1 MTDPILRVVLI
12 EDDEDDYLITRD
24 MLEEVS
30 PVNTQLIWS
39 DCLADG
45 LATLRD
51 NTVDVALVDLRLGPD
66 SGLDLIQ
73 QAKAEGITTPF
84 ILLTGQGDDELD
96 ARAVEMGAADYLVK
110 GRLDGHTLMRS
121 IRYAIDR
128 ATATENLASSEAQY
142 RLLFENNPTPMC
154 LMQPGGARI
163 IALNAAA
170 RLLYGIPKQDA
181 ARLALADLQ
190 DPDAHTAPDPE
201 GIILQAGAALERHR
215 RDDGQPLIVEVVSEN
230 ITINQDELVLLTLSD
245 RTAQI
250 ADNRQLKLLKR
261 CIESS
266 SNGMVV
272 SDAMAPDMPVVYVN
286 PTFERITGYRAD
298 EALGRNC
305 RFLQGDEFDLSNEQA
320 LSEIRKALASGKEA
334 SVVLRNYRKDGTP
347 FWNDLYLSPIRN
359 ERDEITHYV
368 GVQNDISDRKSIES
382 QLAYNSSHDV
392 LTQLPNRA
400 LLEDRLSQA
409 CQFARRYNRHVGL
422 LFIDLDGF
430 KLINDSLGH
439 RTGDQILI
447 EVARRLKELVRSGD
461 TVARV
466 SGDEFVVALS
476 GLTHGSGAQL
486 VVEQVMSTLANPY
499 RIGDVTLHL
508 TASIG
513 MTETDGNI
521 SSSAELIQQ
530 ADLAMYQAKQLGR
543 NTWQWFEEAMN
554 SQASYRVKLRNQLQ
568 DAIDNQALTLYYQP
582 MIDSRTGQA
591 RSVEA
596 LVRWEHPELGLVSPA
611 DFVPLAE
618 ETGQI
623 IALGEWVL
631 DQACRDMVK
640 LHAAGFR
647 DCSVGVN
654 ISPVQIRKTDFLAT
668 VKRALGESGLPAQA
682 LDLEMVESAVIN
694 DTSQVVDT
702 LHKLRELGVQI
713 SIDDF
718 GTGFSSLTYIKQ
730 MPANRIKIDHSFIKE
745 VIKNRSD
752 AAITR
757 GVISMAHH
765 LSLEVVAEG
774 VETEAQ
780 ANFLRR
786 NQCDLLQGY
795 AFSRPMPF
803 EQLTEYMNLHG
814 HRGAGGGDNAEEEQK
829 TVLLLDDEVNIIKA
843 LTRTLR
849 RDGYRTLSSTN
860 ISEAFTLLA
869 ENEVQVIIS
878 DQRMPEMSG
887 TEFLSQV
894 KAIHPHTV
902 RIVLSGYTDLKSV
915 TEAINQGAI
924 YKFLTKPWDEKQ
936 LREHIRQAFK
946 YHANMQPQT

>member
-45 LATLRD
+45 LAILRE

-154 LMQPGGARI
+154 LMHPGGARI

-170 RLLYGIPKQDA
+170 RQLYGIYKQDSV
-181 ARLALADLQ
+181 RLALTDLR
-190 DPDAHTAPDPE
+190 DPGANTAPDPE
-201 GIILQAGAALERHR
+201 GIILQAGATLEHHR
-215 RDDGQPLIVEVVSEN
+215 RTDSQPLIVEVVSEN
-230 ITINQDELVLLTLSD
+230 IIINQDELVLMTLSD

-250 ADNRQLKLLKR
+250 TDNRQLKLLKR

-286 PTFERITGYRAD
+286 PTFERITGYRAE

-305 RFLQGDEFDLSNEQA
+305 RFLQGDDFDLSNEQA
-320 LSEIRKALASGKEA
+320 LSEIRKALAKGMEA

-359 ERDEITHYV
+359 EKDEITHYV
-368 GVQNDISDRKSIES
+368 GIQNDISDRKSIES

-447 EVARRLKELVRSGD
+447 EVAQRLKGLVRSGD

-466 SGDEFVVALS
+466 SGDEFVVALADLANS
-476 GLTHGSGAQL
+476 NDAQL
-486 VVEQVMSTLANPY
+486 VVDQIIQTLSMPY
-499 RIGDVTLHL
+499 RISDETIHL

-513 MTETDGNI
+513 MTVTDG
-521 SSSAELIQQ
+521 SVREPGELIQQ

-543 NTWQWFEEAMN
+543 NTWQWFAEEMN
-554 SQASYRVKLRNQLQ
+554 AQANFRVKLRNQLQ
-568 DAIDNQALTLYYQP
+568 DAIDNEALTLFYQP
-582 MIDSRTGQA
+582 VVDARTGQA
-591 RSVEA
+591 RSIEA
-596 LVRWEHPELGLVSPA
+596 LVRWEHPERGLVSPG

-623 IALGEWVL
+623 IALGRWVL
-631 DQACRDMVK
+631 NQACRDLVR
-640 LHAAGFR
+640 LHASGFK
-647 DCSVGVN
+647 DCTVAVN
-654 ISPVQIRKTDFLAT
+654 VSPVQIRKAGFVSV
-668 VKRALGESGLPAQA
+668 VKEALKASGLSPES
-682 LDLEMVESAVIN
+682 LELEVVESTVLYDTDLVIN
-694 DTSQVVDT
+694 T
-702 LHKLRELGVQI
+702 LYELRELGVHI
-713 SIDDF
+713 AIDDF
-718 GTGFSSLTYIKQ
+718 GTGFSSLSYIKL
-730 MPANRIKIDHSFIKE
+730 MPANKIKIDRSFIKD
-745 VIKNRSD
+745 VIQNRSD
-752 AAITR
+752 AAITQ

-774 VETEAQ
+774 VETEAH
-780 ANFLRR
+780 AAFLRK
-786 NQCDLLQGY
+786 NNCDLLQGY
-795 AFSRPMPF
+795 AFARPMPYAD
-803 EQLTEYMNLHG
+803 LLEYMNQHG
-814 HRGAGGGDNAEEEQK
+814 GRRNRSTQSDENGQK
-829 TVLLLDDEVNIIKA
+829 TLLLLDDEANIIKA
-843 LTRTLR
+843 LSRTLR
-849 RDGYRTLSSTN
+849 RDGYRILSTTSVK
-860 ISEAFTLLA
+860 EAFSLLA
-869 ENEVQVIIS
+869 ENDVQVIIS

-894 KAIHPHTV
+894 KAIHPDTV

-915 TEAINQGAI
+915 TDAINQGAI
-924 YKFLTKPWDEKQ
+924 YKFLTKPWDDDQ
-936 LREHIRQAFK
+936 IREHVRQAFH
-946 YHANMQPQT
+946 YYAAMR

>member
-1 MTDPILRVVLI
+1 MTDPILRILLI
-12 EDDEDDYLITRD
+12 EDDEDDYLITQD
-24 MLEEVS
+24 LLSEAS
-30 PVNTQLIWS
+30 PGGTRLIWR
-39 DCLADG
+39 DTLDDG
-45 LATLRD
+45 LAALHRE
-51 NTVDVALVDLRLGPD
+51 NVDVALVDLRLGPD

-73 QAKAEGITTPF
+73 QAKSEGITTPF
-84 ILLTGQGDDELD
+84 ILLTGQGDEELD
-96 ARAVEMGAADYLVK
+96 ARAVELGAADYLVK
-110 GRLDGHTLMRS
+110 GRLDGHALLRS

-128 ATATENLASSEAQY
+128 AAATEDLASSEAQY

-154 LMQPGGARI
+154 LATPGSGRI
-163 IALNAAA
+163 NAMN
-170 RLLYGIPKQDA
+170 DA
-181 ARLALADLQ
+181 ARTLYAVALSDVTGLNITDLADRISGPE
-190 DPDAHTAPDPE
+190 PDAE
-201 GIILQAGAALERHR
+201 GVVLQAGARLERHR
-215 RDDGQPLIVEVVSEN
+215 TRDGRALLVEVASEN
-230 ITINQDELVLLTLSD
+230 LTIGRHELTLFTLTD
-245 RTAQI
+245 KTAQI
-250 ADNRQLKLLKR
+250 ENNRQLKLLQR
-261 CIESS
+261 CIETS

-272 SDAMAPDMPVVYVN
+272 ADARAEDMPLVYVN
-286 PTFERITGYRAD
+286 PTFERITGYQA
-298 EALGRNC
+298 EEVLGRNC
-305 RFLQGDEFDLSNEQA
+305 RFLQGNPPDESNQQA
-320 LSEIRKALASGKEA
+320 LEQIHQGLARGDEV
-334 SVVLRNYRKDGTP
+334 SVMLRNYRKDGTP

-359 ERDEITHYV
+359 DRNEITHYV
-368 GVQNDISDRKSIES
+368 GVQNDISERKSIEH

-392 LTQLPNRA
+392 LTHLPNRT
-400 LLEDRLSQA
+400 LLEDRLVQA
-409 CQFARRYNRHVGL
+409 CQFARRYNRHVGV

-439 RTGDQILI
+439 RIGDQILI
-447 EVARRLKELVRSGD
+447 EVAGRLKELVRSGD

-466 SGDEFVVALS
+466 SGDEFVVVLS
-476 GLTHGSGAQL
+476 GLSHGSDAQL
-486 VVEQVMSTLANPY
+486 VVEQVVSTLSAPY
-499 RIGDVTLHL
+499 RIGEVTLHL

-513 MTETDGNI
+513 MTETNGNI
-521 SSSAELIQQ
+521 NSPAELIQQ

-554 SQASYRVKLRNQLQ
+554 TQASYRVKLRNQLQ
-568 DAIDNQALTLYYQP
+568 DAIDNKSLTLYYQP

-631 DQACRDMVK
+631 EQACRDMVR
-640 LHAAGFR
+640 LRDSGFQ

-654 ISPVQIRKTDFLAT
+654 VSPVQIRKADFLTT
-668 VKRALGESGLPAQA
+668 VKQALQNSGLPPQA
-682 LDLEMVESAVIN
+682 LELEVVESAVLN
-694 DTSQVVDT
+694 DTSQVVNT
-702 LHKLRELGVQI
+702 LHELRELGVQI

-730 MPANRIKIDHSFIKE
+730 MPANKIKIDHSFIKE
-745 VIKNRSD
+745 VIRNRSD

-780 ANFLRR
+780 ATFLRR

-795 AFSRPMPF
+795 AFSHPMPF
-803 EQLTEYMNLHG
+803 GQLVDYMNLHG
-814 HRGAGGGDNAEEEQK
+814 HRRAASGEASEDDQK

-849 RDGYRTLSSTN
+849 RDGYRILSSTS

-869 ENEVQVIIS
+869 ENDVQVIIS

-936 LREHIRQAFK
+936 IREHIRQAFK
-946 YHANMQPQT
+946 YHATMQPG